1 MSRGR
6 TRHGISLPAQGAGP
20 RRHAPSGRY
29 QACGGSS
36 FPQVPMIY
44 PFQHPLVSAAVS
56 AGNVTL
62 RPHCAWPELYGPWD
76 MGQCRRARRVY
87 AGERGLHRPPLSL
100 GSGVR
105 CYPVVQGR
113 GDGGDPLRPPEEGTR
128 GTRRS
133 CAPPPPVGVCKLLR
147 GLRVARVG
155 TRFGKR
161 CPGEGL
167 ARPVSRTFAR
177 GRPEPFFDSLP
188 AKMRCRH
195 EQPWAAPPELR

>member
-20 RRHAPSGRY
+20 RRHAPSRRY

-113 GDGGDPLRPPEEGTR
+113 GRRRSVEAARGGDSRYQAELCSST
-128 GTRRS
+128 S
-133 CAPPPPVGVCKLLR
+133 CR
-147 GLRVARVG
+147 GLQITAWSQGR
-155 TRFGKR
+155 
-161 CPGEGL
+161 EG
-167 ARPVSRTFAR
+167 
-177 GRPEPFFDSLP
+177 GY
-188 AKMRCRH
+188 
-195 EQPWAAPPELR
+195 